1 MQAMIAGFLRSFSIL
16 NTTDKRRK
24 SVAIIFFILIA
35 VSLLV
40 MITTIFAAS
49 ITFTLSLQEVPIS
62 DILRGEIACFIDQ
75 SGACTRCQEETS
87 RCPEWGKDDVTKI
100 LQTQAKTGAAFAA
113 IFVVYVILS
122 SRSSRLT
129 KVLSSNADTQLG
141 CYAMVLL
148 FDGTSVTTRLHTYDS
163 YAPTCVC

>member
-1 MQAMIAGFLRSFSIL
+1 MEATIAGFLRSFSIL

-24 SVAIIFFILIA
+24 SVAIMVFILIA
-35 VSLLV
+35 ISLLV

-49 ITFTLSLQEVPIS
+49 ITFTLSLQEIPIS

-75 SGACTRCQEETS
+75 SGACTRCQEETN

-113 IFVVYVILS
+113 VFVVYV
-122 SRSSRLT
+122 
-129 KVLSSNADTQLG
+129 
-141 CYAMVLL
+141 Y
-148 FDGTSVTTRLHTYDS
+148 
-163 YAPTCVC
+163 